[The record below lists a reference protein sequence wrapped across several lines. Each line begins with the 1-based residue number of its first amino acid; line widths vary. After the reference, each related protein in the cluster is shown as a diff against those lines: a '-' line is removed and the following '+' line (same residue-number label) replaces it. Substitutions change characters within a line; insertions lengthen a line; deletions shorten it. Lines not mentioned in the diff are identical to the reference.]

1 VLAPART
8 FGFLEDVEAMR
19 SKGLIKGASLENA
32 VVLDADAGVLNPEGL
47 RFPDEF
53 VRHKALDI
61 VGDLSLVGYP
71 LVGRY
76 VAFKPGHA
84 LNVMAIERL
93 RDIQGAFVIQD
104 LDHPRASADS
114 PLLVAAMS

>member
-1 VLAPART
+1 
-8 FGFLEDVEAMR
+8 MR
-19 SKGLIKGASLENA
+19 SKGLIKGASLANA

-53 VRHKALDI
+53 VRHKALDV

-84 LNVMAIERL
+84 LNVMIIERL
-93 RDIQGAFVIQD
+93 RNIQGAFAIQD
-104 LDHPRASADS
+104 LDQLHASADS
-114 PLLVAAMS
+114 PLLAAAIS